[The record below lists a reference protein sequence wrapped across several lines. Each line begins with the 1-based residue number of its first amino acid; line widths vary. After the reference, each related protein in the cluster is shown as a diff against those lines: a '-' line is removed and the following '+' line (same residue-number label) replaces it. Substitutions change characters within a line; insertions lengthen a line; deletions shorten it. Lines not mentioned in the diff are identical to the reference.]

1 MATNLDNLAGIQ
13 NFLSSADI
21 EGYRSVPYVPM
32 GCYADETK
40 KVRFKHDQ
48 LKKDWNTLLKNEKDE
63 KEKNKLKALRSTE
76 ALCLATNHQFLP
88 IGKSGVTFSFGID
101 LGQVDESTLRKTYG
115 ISDQAI
121 EAVRPY
127 LKTTSATELK
137 NVLGK
142 RPVTIPPEV
151 LKEFEVKYMAYYIDK
166 TATKFDNT
174 PLENTQAKAKTFANL
189 PQSNQSV
196 LVSVMWQ
203 YGVNT
208 KIKWINDIFLA
219 GRIDNWQKVKE
230 ILFQQKEYA
239 DRRKKEANMIVITSE
254 NKSI

>member
-1 MATNLDNLAGIQ
+1 MATNLDNLDGIQ
-13 NFLSSADI
+13 NFISSADI

-40 KVRFKHDQ
+40 KVRFKQDQ
-48 LKKDWNTLLKNEKDE
+48 LKKDWNILLKNEKDE

-76 ALCLATNHQFLP
+76 SLCLALNHQFLP

-115 ISDQAI
+115 ISDRAI
-121 EAVRPY
+121 KVVHPY
-127 LKTTSATELK
+127 LKTTSVIELK

-142 RPVTIPPEV
+142 QPVTIPPDV
-151 LKEFEVKYMAYYIDK
+151 LKEFEAKYMAYYIDK
-166 TATKFDNT
+166 TAAKFDNT
-174 PLENTQAKAKTFANL
+174 PVENTQSKAKTFADL

-196 LVSVMWQ
+196 LVSVLWQ

-208 KIKWINDIFLA
+208 KIKWIHDIFSA

-230 ILFQQKEYA
+230 ILLQQKEYVH
-239 DRRKKEANMIVITSE
+239 RRKKEANIIMVSSDIK
-254 NKSI
+254 NN